1 MPPHEHSYNIQKST
15 EMKLVDLV
23 GGRYTSFILLRCD
36 CGHPLAFPKSNLDIA
51 VAEGTEGTIKM
62 LKELGLV

>member
-15 EMKLVDLV
+15 EMKLDLI
-23 GGRYTSFILLRCD
+23 GRGYTSFRLLRCD

-51 VAEGTEGTIKM
+51 VASGTEGTIKM
-62 LKELGLV
+62 LKELELV